1 MEYPYNPKNLLRI
14 FIISLKYFIN
24 PPFYNDKALQ
34 SMGIFCFFVI
44 NAVREV
50 AMHIHRDLIIANTNF
65 LRGVTYHTVQR
76 FNRIG
81 GINRMSYG

>member
-34 SMGIFCFFVI
+34 SMGFFGLCRIKEHTLTSMVI
-44 NAVREV
+44 
-50 AMHIHRDLIIANTNF
+50 AM
-65 LRGVTYHTVQR
+65 
-76 FNRIG
+76 
-81 GINRMSYG
+81 